1 MRQFPLSL
9 SRSVFRAGSL
19 SVTLLLLAC
28 ALTSPSAWAQAS
40 TAASRHEPAAT
51 NLRNSPI
58 AMSRTPVEVVSG
70 TAKLVGRYN
79 PDSKL
84 RLTLGLNPPKMAEE
98 EKLLKDLQDKK
109 SPNFHK
115 YLTAEQWNARFAP
128 SAEDE
133 QKVVDWLAANGMTV
147 TKRYPNRLVVDAEGT
162 SQVVEKAFAVQL
174 NSYKVGEETEFSND
188 RDPVIPAHLSGI
200 LRSVGGL
207 NSIQR
212 THAPRE
218 GNIRQL
224 SAEYSAG
231 PVAGVSTSNHGDG
244 SRAKFE
250 EAMKASEA
258 KFGTSNALKALA
270 KGTSSPQPG
279 VTNGFIDPTDIYSSY
294 GYDYG
299 ALQAQGHCCNPTHDS
314 GGSTPTTS
322 IAIATAGAFDG
333 NDIVGFQK
341 QYPYLAYFYNTVP
354 IDGTPACCNDE
365 TTLDTEWAIATA
377 NSFGSYLDTSHVWVY
392 EGANNYLSTFTD
404 IYNQM
409 LTDGHARIFSTSW
422 GCAELTCSGSG
433 TMDTDHAIFNSMLG
447 QGWTLMALSH
457 DYGATG
463 GCDAALRVTYPG
475 SDPDVVS
482 VGGTSLALYGD
493 GTFASETAWEGG
505 TWSGACSHNAGGSG
519 GGCSAYYGA
528 PGYQSPAYCGAGS
541 RSVPD
546 ISLNAGYGQNYY
558 FGGSLQGVGGT
569 SISTPQ
575 VAGFMAQENAYL
587 MAIGLGG
594 APMGWVNYQL
604 YYVGENPGYAAHY
617 PYYDITV
624 GCNNNDITALY
635 GLGYYCA
642 GTGYDAITGWGSF
655 NALQLARAISTY
667 DLGDFGAPVVTFSGP
682 AVSHTS
688 NTWFNTDQTVSWTV
702 ADTAAGGLSPTGVS
716 GFSQA
721 WDTYFSDPTSEPNEG
736 SGNSFYS
743 GPQFPNATSG
753 YLQLSWAGQGC
764 HYATVDAW
772 DNTGISSGN
781 QYYYWMCYDTIAPIV
796 TPVTSPAANSH
807 GWRKTT
813 ASTTLSSTDPGSGA
827 SGVTNTYYAIDTLAC
842 SSTTLGSCYSY
853 SGPISIAT
861 QGYHYIAYFAKDLA
875 GNFSVRN
882 YAYVYIDET
891 APVTTATLAGTL
903 SGSVYDSAVKV
914 TLSATDNL
922 SGVLS
927 TSYQLDGGAV
937 TAYSGPITVS
947 HIGSHNVKFFS
958 VDYASN
964 TETTKTVSFVIS
976 APTTTTLTASPNPA
990 TNGQTVALKAVVAA
1004 GLGATPTGTVTFKN
1018 GVTTLGTGTVS
1029 GGIATLNVASLPFGN
1044 NTLTASYSGATNVL
1058 SSTSAGVV
1066 EAYLQKTTTT
1076 LTSSVNP
1083 SFVNQPVTLTATVTP
1098 AVSGVPTGSVHFYDG
1113 ATLIG
1118 TVALSSG
1125 KAVLSTSALP
1135 VGSDSIKAVYLGA
1148 TTYQT
1153 STSAILTQTVKR
1165 GNTTTTLVSSLNPS
1179 SFGQAVTFTAT
1190 VTSAYGVPTGP
1201 VTFAE
1206 NGTTVATVSLS
1217 GGHATFTTS
1226 ALTAGTHL
1234 ITATYPNSSTYYTST
1249 SAALSEVTHPAVTT
1263 THLVSSHNP
1272 ATHGTSVTFTATV
1285 TAATG
1290 STPTGTVTFKS
1301 GTTVLGGGTLNA
1313 SGVATFSTTTLAIGT
1328 HSMTAVYNATP
1339 NDASSTSVALSQV
1352 IN

>member
-1 MRQFPLSL
+1 MRQFPLTL
-9 SRSVFRAGSL
+9 SPSVFRAGSL
-19 SVTLLLLAC
+19 SGMLLFLAC
-28 ALTSPSAWAQAS
+28 VLTNPSAWAQTP
-40 TAASRHEPAAT
+40 TAASRHEPVAT
-51 NLRNSPI
+51 NLRNTPI
-58 AMSRTPVEVVSG
+58 AASRTPAEVVSG
-70 TAKLVGRYN
+70 AAKLVGRFN
-79 PDSKL
+79 PESKL
-84 RLTLGLNPPKMAEE
+84 RLTLGLNSLKMAEQ
-98 EKLLKDLQDKK
+98 EKFLKELQDKS

-128 SAEDE
+128 SAADE
-133 QKVVDWLAANGMTV
+133 QTVIDWLTANGMTV

-174 NSYKVGEETEFSND
+174 NSYKVGAETEFSND

-218 GNIRQL
+218 GNIRQQ

-231 PVAGVSTSNHGDG
+231 AVAAVKESNHADGD
-244 SRAKFE
+244 RAKFE

-258 KFGTSNALKALA
+258 KFGSASALKGLA
-270 KGTSSPQPG
+270 QGTGPQPG
-279 VTNGFIDPTDIYSSY
+279 ITNGYIDPTDIYSSY

-322 IAIATAGAFDG
+322 IAIATAGDFASS
-333 NDIVGFQK
+333 DISGFQS
-341 QYPYLAYFYNTVP
+341 QYPYLAYFYNRVW

-409 LTDGHARIFSTSW
+409 LSDGHARIFSTSW
-422 GCAELTCSGSG
+422 GCAELTCSSSG
-433 TMDTDHAIFNSMLG
+433 TMDTDHAIFNAMLG
-447 QGWTLMALSH
+447 QGWTLLALSH

-493 GTFASETAWEGG
+493 GTFASETAWEGS
-505 TWSGACSHNAGGSG
+505 TWSGACSHNSGGSG
-519 GGCSAYYGA
+519 GGCSAYFAA

-558 FGGSLQGVGGT
+558 FGGGLHGVGGT

-594 APMGWVNYQL
+594 APIGWVDYPL
-604 YYVGENPGYAAHY
+604 YYFGHNPNYAAHY
-617 PYYDITV
+617 PYYDTTV
-624 GCNNNDITALY
+624 GCNNNDITAYY

-655 NALQLARAISTY
+655 NALQLSWAISTY
-667 DLGDFGAPVVTFSGP
+667 HLGDFGAPVVTFSGP
-682 AVSHTS
+682 AVSHSS

-702 ADTAAGGLSPTGVS
+702 TDTGGGYSPTGVA

-721 WDTYFSDPTSEPNEG
+721 WDTYFSDPHSEAHQG
-736 SGNSFYS
+736 TGNSFYS

-753 YLQLSWAGQGC
+753 YLRLSWAGQGC

-781 QYYYWMCYDTIAPIV
+781 QYYYWICYDTIAPVV
-796 TPVTSPAANSH
+796 TPLTTPAANSH
-807 GWRKTT
+807 GWHKAA
-813 ASTTLSSTDPGSGA
+813 ASTTLTSTDPGTGA
-827 SGVTNTYYAIDTLAC
+827 SGVTNTYYAVDTTAC
-842 SSTTLGSCYSY
+842 SSTTLGYCHTYG
-853 SGPISIAT
+853 GPISIST

-882 YAYVYIDET
+882 YAYVYIDTT
-891 APVTTATLAGTL
+891 APVTTASLSGTL
-903 SGSVYDSAVKV
+903 SGSVYKSAVTV
-914 TLSATDNL
+914 TLSRTDNL

-937 TAYSGPITVS
+937 TAYSGAINVA
-947 HIGSHNVKFFS
+947 HVGSHNVKFFS
-958 VDYASN
+958 TDYAGN
-964 TETTKTVSFVIS
+964 TEATKTVTFVIS
-976 APTTTTLTASPNPA
+976 SPSTTTLTASPNPA
-990 TNGQTVALKAVVAA
+990 TNGQIVTLKATIGVS
-1004 GLGATPTGTVTFKN
+1004 LGATATGTVTFKN
-1018 GVTTLGTGTVS
+1018 GATSLGTAAVS
-1029 GGIATLNVASLPFGN
+1029 GGLATINVASLPFGN
-1044 NTLTASYSGATNVL
+1044 NTLTAAYSGGTNVL
-1058 SSTSAGVV
+1058 PSTSAGVV
-1066 EAYLQKTTTT
+1066 EVYRQKTTTS
-1076 LTSSVNP
+1076 LTSSINP
-1083 SFVNQPVTLTATVTP
+1083 SVIGQPVTLTAKVLPT
-1098 AVSGVPTGSVHFYDG
+1098 VSGVPTGSIQFYNSVTLLG
-1113 ATLIG
+1113 TKALASGIATLS
-1118 TVALSSG
+1118 VSN
-1125 KAVLSTSALP
+1125 LP
-1135 VGSDSIKAVYLGA
+1135 VGVDALKAVYSGA
-1148 TTYQT
+1148 AAWQT
-1153 STSAILTQTVKR
+1153 STSPVFSQTVKK
-1165 GNTTTTLVSSLNPS
+1165 GNTTTHLVSSLNPS
-1179 SFGQAVTFTAT
+1179 QFGQSVTFTAT
-1190 VTSAYGVPTGP
+1190 VTSTYAVPTGP
-1201 VTFAE
+1201 VTFAI
-1206 NGTTVATVSLS
+1206 NGSIVATVPLS
-1217 GGHATFTTS
+1217 GGHATYTTS
-1226 ALTAGTHL
+1226 ALTAATRQ
-1234 ITATYPNSSTYYTST
+1234 ITATYPNGTSYYTST
-1249 SAALSEVTHPAVTT
+1249 SNAISEVTHPAVTT
-1263 THLVSSHNP
+1263 THLISSHNP
-1272 ATHGTSVTFTATV
+1272 ATHGASVTFTATV

-1290 STPTGTVTFKS
+1290 PTPAGGVAFKN
-1301 GTTVLGGGTLNA
+1301 GTTVLGTAAVNS
-1313 SGVATFSTTTLAIGT
+1313 SGVASFSTTTLTVGT
-1328 HSMTAVYNATP
+1328 HSITAFYGGNGNQAT
-1339 NDASSTSVALSQV
+1339 STSAAISQV

>member
-1 MRQFPLSL
+1 MRQSPLYLPLSAL
-9 SRSVFRAGSL
+9 RTG
-19 SVTLLLLAC
+19 SVTGMLLFLAC
-28 ALTSPSAWAQAS
+28 ALLSLSASAQTP
-40 TAASRHEPAAT
+40 TAASKNEPVPT
-51 NLRNSPI
+51 NLRNTSLG
-58 AMSRTPVEVVSG
+58 MSRTPNEVVSG
-70 TAKLVGRYN
+70 TASLVGRYN
-79 PDSKL
+79 PESKL
-84 RLTLGLNPPKMAEE
+84 RLTLGLNPPKLAEE
-98 EKLLKDLQDKK
+98 EKFLAELQDKK

-128 SAEDE
+128 SAADE
-133 QKVVDWLAANGMTV
+133 QAVVDWLTANGMTV

-162 SQVVEKAFAVQL
+162 AQVVEKAFAVQL
-174 NSYKVGEETEFSND
+174 NNYKLGAETEFSND
-188 RDPVIPAHLSGI
+188 RDPVIPAHLSDI

-212 THAPRE
+212 SHAPRE

-224 SAEYSAG
+224 SAEYSPG
-231 PVAGVSTSNHGDG
+231 PVVGAIASNHGDG

-258 KFGTSNALKALA
+258 KFGTSSALKSMS
-270 KGTSSPQPG
+270 GGSSPQPG
-279 VTNGFIDPTDIYSSY
+279 ITNGFIDPTDIYSSY

-377 NSFGSYLDTSHVWVY
+377 NSFGSYLDTAHVWVY

-409 LTDGHARIFSTSW
+409 LSDGHARIFSTSW
-422 GCAELTCSGSG
+422 GCAELTCASSG

-447 QGWTLMALSH
+447 QGWTIMALSH

-493 GTFASETAWEGG
+493 GTFASETAWEGS

-519 GGCSAYYGA
+519 GGCSAYYAA

-558 FGGSLQGVGGT
+558 FGGALSGVGGT

-604 YYVGENPGYAAHY
+604 YYVGENPSYPAHY

-624 GCNNNDITALY
+624 GCNNNDVTALY

-721 WDTYFSDPTSEPNEG
+721 WDSAFSDPQSEAQQG
-736 SGNSFYS
+736 TGNSFYS

-753 YLQLSWAGQGC
+753 YLQLSSAGQGC

-781 QYYYWMCYDTIAPIV
+781 QYYYWLCYDTIAPIV
-796 TPVTSPAANSH
+796 TPATSPAPNSH
-807 GWRKTT
+807 GWYHLTE
-813 ASTTLSSTDPGSGA
+813 STTLTSTDPGAGA
-827 SGVTNTYYAIDTLAC
+827 SGVTNTYYSIDTTAC
-842 SSTTLGSCYSY
+842 SSTTLGSCASY
-853 SGPISIAT
+853 GGPISIST
-861 QGYHYIAYFAKDLA
+861 EGYHYIAYFAKDLA
-875 GNFSVRN
+875 GNFSPRN
-882 YAYVYIDET
+882 YAYVYIDKT
-891 APVTTATLAGTL
+891 APVTTAALTGTLA
-903 SGSVYDSAVKV
+903 GSVYDTAVQV
-914 TLSATDNL
+914 TLNRTDNL
-922 SGVLS
+922 SGVFS

-937 TAYSGPITVS
+937 TAYSAPITVS
-947 HIGSHNVKFFS
+947 SLGSHNVKFYS
-958 VDYASN
+958 TDYAGN
-964 TETTKTVSFVIS
+964 TEATKTVTFAIS
-976 APTTTTLTASPNPA
+976 APTVTTLAASPNPA
-990 TNGQTVALKAVVAA
+990 VNGQTITLTAHIAA
-1004 GLGATPTGTVTFKN
+1004 GLGGTPTGIVTFKN
-1018 GVTTLGTGTVS
+1018 GATTLGSSAVS
-1029 GGIATLNVASLPFGN
+1029 GGNATLNITTLPYGN
-1044 NTLTASYSGATNVL
+1044 NTLTATYSGATNIL
-1058 SSTSAGVV
+1058 PSTSAGLV
-1066 EAYLQKTTTT
+1066 EVFHEKTTTS
-1076 LTSSVNP
+1076 LVSSLNP
-1083 SFVNQPVTLTATVTP
+1083 SLFAQPVTFTATVTP
-1098 AVSGVPTGSVHFYDG
+1098 SVSGVPTGLVQFYDG
-1113 ATLIG
+1113 ATLLG
-1118 TVALSSG
+1118 TVALVSG
-1125 KAVLSTSALP
+1125 KATLTSTTLP
-1135 VGSDSIKAVYLGA
+1135 VAADAIKAVYLGGGIYA
-1148 TTYQT
+1148 G
-1153 STSAILTQTVKR
+1153 STSPILTQTVKR
-1165 GNTTTTLVSSLNPS
+1165 GNTATTLVSSLNPS
-1179 SFGQAVTFTAT
+1179 SFGQSVTFTAT

-1201 VTFAE
+1201 VTFAV
-1206 NGTTVATVSLS
+1206 NGTTVATVALS
-1217 GGHATFTTS
+1217 GGHAAYSTT
-1226 ALTAGTHL
+1226 ALTPGTHF
-1234 ITATYPNSSTYYTST
+1234 ITATYPNSTDYYTST
-1249 SAALSEVTHPAVTT
+1249 SAAISEVTKAAVTT
-1263 THLVSSHNP
+1263 TKLVSSHNP
-1272 ATHGTSVTFTATV
+1272 ATHGTSVTFTANV
-1285 TAATG
+1285 TAASG
-1290 STPTGTVTFKS
+1290 PTPMGTVTFKNGATIL
-1301 GTTVLGGGTLNA
+1301 GTGTLNA
-1313 SGVATFSTTTLAIGT
+1313 SGIATFSTTTLAIGT
-1328 HSMTAVYNATP
+1328 HSMTAVYNATA
-1339 NDASSTSVALSQV
+1339 DDLASTSAAVSQV